1 MSLKTTLLN
10 GYMRRLNNLPP
21 ERLAAINDALQQQ
34 RHVVMT
40 FDPTSVTSI
49 ATLTGD
55 PAERLWHEQM
65 TTDEVQ
71 AVGDALVALLDEQD
85 AELQAAVGALLE
97 AGARLMLGMKASIFD
112 PELVVMLYVNGELKP
127 LGQWIDA
134 VATIH

>member
-1 MSLKTTLLN
+1 MSLKNTLLSN
-10 GYMRRLNNLPP
+10 YTRRLNSLPP

-55 PAERLWHEQM
+55 PAERLWHEPM

-71 AVGDALVALLDEQD
+71 AVGDALVTLLNEQD
-85 AELQAAVGALLE
+85 ADFQAAVGALLE
-97 AGARLMLGMKASIFD
+97 TGGRLMLGMKASILA
-112 PELVVMLYVNGELKP
+112 PELVVMLYVDGQLKP
-127 LGQWIDA
+127 LGRWIDA
-134 VATIH
+134 VTTIH